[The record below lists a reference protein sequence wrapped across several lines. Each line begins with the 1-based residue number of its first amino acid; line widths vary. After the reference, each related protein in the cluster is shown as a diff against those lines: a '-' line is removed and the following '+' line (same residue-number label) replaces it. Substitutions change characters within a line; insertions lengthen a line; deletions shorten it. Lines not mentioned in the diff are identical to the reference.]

1 MASKGGAFGY
11 ATLVVLTA
19 GGFLGGLVLGGLGLY
34 AYFAASDLPVRNTTQ
49 GRALLASLES
59 ALVLW
64 SFGVLSLLVGV
75 VAFTVLLKGLSDDVS
90 SARRGPV

>member
-1 MASKGGAFGY
+1 VARREGAFGY
-11 ATLVVLTA
+11 AVLVALAA
-19 GGFLGGLVLGGLGLY
+19 GGFVGGLVLGGLGLY
-34 AYFAASDLPVRNTTQ
+34 AYFAASDLPVRNTAQ
-49 GRALLASLES
+49 GRALLGSLES

-64 SFGVLSLLVGV
+64 SFGVLALLIGV